1 MDDKIQRL
9 GASVDRLDD
18 SRASTEAIVAR
29 TETDFGSVRDQV
41 ETASTRVANFEFRL
55 TAFDVRLCS
64 LEPLGDL
71 NIKAYWLLIGN
82 QGI

>member
-9 GASVDRLDD
+9 GTSVDRLDD

-29 TETDFGSVRDQV
+29 TENDFGSVRDQV

-71 NIKAYWLLIGN
+71 NIKAYWFLVGN
-82 QGI
+82 QEI